1 MRKTKFPLHR
11 AGPCLPLRVQKWL
24 DFKQRKGESMRNKVI
39 AFLATAVICL
49 TTVSPAP
56 VWAAEEPVRT
66 VSSAGE
72 HTEDIRSLS
81 DKDGEEQVNAE
92 EVSREQGAVGKKAAS
107 ENLEGAAGREA
118 SGENPED
125 KGGAETGTV
134 ARPEAEVQQAESFS
148 AGQEPTGVPEE
159 ETAEITTEEAELV
172 EMRNSSA
179 GTKLP
184 GIRRIAAGDRT
195 IRVRITDDPG
205 YYRYYGGYLKKHATT
220 DGDSVYCMERVK
232 SSKDGTYTLAS
243 NYWGNSRAE
252 AACSYVLGNGQYRL
266 GEKTRN
272 AAYSTGDGNYDYAVT
287 QMAVWGVLDRYGVQV
302 DTGGIAGDRNAG
314 FSIHYQELTTGHG
327 VKDKAAQLFQDAIAY
342 ADAHPDAASY
352 VTPEVTLTSPADI
365 SMKADGSGEIYT
377 TDAYTLTA
385 RYGAAPDVTLTGDV
399 PVGATVQKLQEN
411 GAGYTFRI
419 VLPSSAAKELTRG
432 YTFQV
437 QAGAGQT
444 QYTAKL
450 YRLSSG
456 LQAFS
461 HALGAD
467 ITNPNPARADV
478 KVVPPSWLRL
488 KKQSSVPE
496 LTESNSCYSL
506 KGAVYG
512 VYSDEKC
519 TQEIGRLTTDQEGNT
534 NSCKVPSVGTYYI
547 KELQASAGYLRD
559 ASVYPVKLTAEYTEK
574 NPYILPV
581 REIPCSDPAAVEV
594 KKTDSEGKDAQGGA
608 SLEGT
613 LFTVCYYKGWFTEKN
628 LPQKPD
634 RTWVLQTLRQ
644 PDGTYR
650 TAVSDQKNYKVSG
663 DGFFTLDGRA
673 VLPLG
678 TITVEETKAAKGYLL
693 GNQYTLRSSGQGSR
707 EIRAEGRFLAQIR
720 PGTDGSDR
728 APGILTFGNQ
738 VIREQ
743 GITAADDVIRGDLQ
757 FKKIDENGKLMAGI
771 PFLITSRTTGEQHV
785 IVSDENGVV
794 STGSRYR
801 KHSFRTNSMD
811 KYTDGKTFT
820 EEAKLDGTAGIWF
833 GSETALDDRRGAL
846 LYDSYEIRELQCRA
860 NKGKELIL
868 TTADIRDNNGTVWL
882 DPVMNPDIMLKTTA
896 LEKTT
901 GSHTAPAGASV
912 TIEDSVSYTR
922 LTPGRT
928 YTLQGKLVRKD
939 DRDHVVASAT
949 KTFRPEKS
957 KGTVTVN
964 FTLDTA
970 GLEGTELVVTEKLYW
985 DGLELAEHA
994 DFTDQSQTIRVPD
1007 IKTVAVD
1014 GGTGTHTG
1022 IVAEKTTVTD
1032 RVAYKGLDPQR
1043 KYTLAGTLFDK
1054 ETGEALKDGTGKPVT
1069 AQRVFRPSAPDGEV
1083 VLSFSLDS
1091 SLLMGKS
1098 AVAFETV
1105 KDGEITA
1112 AVHADIQDEK
1122 QTVHYP
1128 VIKTEASD
1136 HTTGGKLAAVSEKTG
1151 IIDRVHYRNLVA
1163 DTEYTL
1169 KGILVDKETGKPLK
1183 VSGKTVSAEKTFT
1196 PVSPE
1201 GTEEMSFTFS
1211 AAPLEGKSLV
1221 VFEKLYQS
1229 GREVV
1234 SHENIEDESQT
1245 VQLPGVKTTAA
1256 DGQTDTH
1263 TGMVAEKAAVRDHV
1277 VCSNLLEGKDYTVK
1291 GTLVRK
1297 DTGKPLQNEDGTEV
1311 TAQTSFRADKKEME
1325 VDLVFS
1331 FSSKLLAG
1339 KSVVAFET
1347 LYLEQ
1352 TGVNTHADLNDADQ
1366 TVSYPSVSTKADIR
1380 GKKQV
1385 EGSGKTTLTDHITC
1399 RNLVPGNTYRLTGHL
1414 YKKTDGTV
1422 LKEKGKEITA
1432 EKTFTASAEECV
1444 VDMAFTFNSLALG
1457 GQSVVVFEDLYQ
1469 GEVLVASHA
1478 DLNSADQSV
1487 MIMEKKSNPSSGSG
1501 TAPRTGDVSAVPLY
1515 VLILSAAAVAF
1526 LVLCRKRKKTEKR

>member
-1 MRKTKFPLHR
+1 
-11 AGPCLPLRVQKWL
+11 
-24 DFKQRKGESMRNKVI
+24 MRNKVI
-39 AFLATAVICL
+39 AFLAAAVICL

-66 VSSAGE
+66 MSSAGE
-72 HTEDIRSLS
+72 QTEDIRSS
-81 DKDGEEQVNAE
+81 SGTDEAEEQVNTE
-92 EVSREQGAVGKKAAS
+92 EMSVEQG
-107 ENLEGAAGREA
+107 GAGEET

-125 KGGAETGTV
+125 EGGAESGTV
-134 ARPEAEVQQAESFS
+134 ARPEAEVQQAESS
-148 AGQEPTGVPEE
+148 SVEQAPAGVPEE
-159 ETAEITTEEAELV
+159 ETAEITTEETDLV
-172 EMRNSSA
+172 EMRDPSA
-179 GTKLP
+179 GAKLP

-195 IRVRITDDPG
+195 IRVRITDDPS

-232 SSKDGTYTLAS
+232 SSRDGTYTLAS

-266 GEKTRN
+266 GQKTRN

-287 QMAVWGVLDRYGVQV
+287 QMAVWGVLDKYGVLV
-302 DTGGIAGDRNAG
+302 DTEGIAGDRNAG
-314 FSIHYQELTTGHG
+314 FSINYRELTTGHG
-327 VKDKAAQLFQDAIAY
+327 VKDKAMQLFQDAIAY

-352 VTPEVTLTSPADI
+352 VTPEVTLASPADI
-365 SMKADGSGEIYT
+365 SMKADGSGNFYA

-399 PVGATVQKLQEN
+399 PAGATVQKLQEN
-411 GAGYTFRI
+411 GSGYTFRI
-419 VLPSSAAKELTRG
+419 VLPAAAAKALARG
-432 YTFQV
+432 YSFQV

-478 KVVPPSWLRL
+478 KIVPPSWIRL
-488 KKQSSVPE
+488 KKQSSGPD
-496 LTESNSCYSL
+496 LTESNPCYSL

-512 VYSDEKC
+512 VFSDEKC
-519 TQEIGRLTTDQEGNT
+519 TQEVGRLTTDQEGNT
-534 NSCKVPSVGTYYI
+534 GSCRVPSIGTYYV
-547 KELQASAGYLRD
+547 KELQASPGYLLD
-559 ASVYPVKLTAEYTEK
+559 DTIYPVKLSAEYTEK
-574 NPYILPV
+574 NPYVLQA
-581 REIPCSDPAAVEV
+581 REIPCSDTAAVEV
-594 KKTDSEGKDAQGGA
+594 KKKDSEGKDAQGGA

-613 LFTVCYYKGWFTEKN
+613 LFTVCYYKGWFTKKD
-628 LPQKPD
+628 LPQSPD

-650 TAVSDQKNYKVSG
+650 TAISDQRNYRLSG
-663 DGFFTLDGRA
+663 DGFFILDGRV

-678 TITVEETKAAKGYLL
+678 TITVEETRAAKGYLL
-693 GNQYTLRSSGQGSR
+693 GNHYTLSSSGQGGR
-707 EIRAEGRFLAQIR
+707 EVQADGKCLAQIR
-720 PGTDGSDR
+720 PGTDGGGALS
-728 APGILTFGNQ
+728 GILTYENQ
-738 VIREQ
+738 AISEN

-771 PFLITSRTTGEQHV
+771 SFLITSRTTGERHV
-785 IVSDENGVV
+785 VVSDENGVV
-794 STGSRYR
+794 STSSRYR

-833 GSETALDDRRGAL
+833 GSEKALDDQRGAL

-860 NKGKELIL
+860 NKGKELVL
-868 TTADIRDNNGTVWL
+868 ATADIRDNNGTVWL
-882 DPVMNPDIMLKTTA
+882 DPAMNPDIVLKTTA

-901 GSHTAPAGASV
+901 GSHTAPADASV
-912 TIEDSVSYTR
+912 TIEDSVSYSR

-939 DRDHVVASAT
+939 DRDQVVASAI

-964 FTLDTA
+964 FALDTA
-970 GLEGTELVVTEKLYW
+970 GLEGTELAVVEKLYW
-985 DGLELAEHA
+985 DGLEVAEHA
-994 DFTDQSQTIRVPD
+994 DLTDESQTIRVPEL
-1007 IKTVAVD
+1007 KTVAAD

-1022 IVAEKTTVTD
+1022 TVAEKTTVAD
-1032 RVAYKGLDPQR
+1032 RVVYRGLDPHR
-1043 KYTLAGTLFDK
+1043 KYTLTGTLMDK
-1054 ETGEALKDGTGKPVT
+1054 ETGEALKDSAGKPVT
-1069 AQRVFRPSAPDGEV
+1069 AKRVFRPEAPDGEV

-1091 SLLMGKS
+1091 SLFAGKS

-1112 AVHADIQDEK
+1112 AVHADIKDEK

-1128 VIKTEASD
+1128 DIRTEAAD
-1136 HTTGGKLAAVSEKTG
+1136 RTTGGKLAAVSEKTE
-1151 IIDRVHYRNLVA
+1151 IVDRVRYRNLVA
-1163 DTEYTL
+1163 DTAYTL
-1169 KGILVDKETGKPLK
+1169 KGTLVDRETGKPVK
-1183 VSGKTVSAEKTFT
+1183 VNGRSVSAEKTFT
-1196 PVSPE
+1196 PASPE

-1211 AAPLEGKSLV
+1211 AAALEGKSLV

-1234 SHENIEDESQT
+1234 SHENIEEEAQT
-1245 VQLPGVKTTAA
+1245 VRLPGVKTTAA

-1352 TGVNTHADLNDADQ
+1352 TEVNTHADLNDADQ
-1366 TVSYPSVSTKADIR
+1366 TVSYPSVSTKADIG
-1380 GKKQV
+1380 GKKQA
-1385 EGSGKTTLTDHITC
+1385 EASGKTTLTDHITC

-1422 LKEKGKEITA
+1422 LKENGKEVTA

-1444 VDMAFTFNSLALG
+1444 VDMAFSFDSLALG
-1457 GQSVVVFEDLYQ
+1457 GQTVVVFEDLYQ
-1469 GEVLVASHA
+1469 EDVLVASHA

-1487 MIMEKKSNPSSGSG
+1487 TIVEKKANPSSGPGS
-1501 TAPRTGDVSAVPLY
+1501 APKTGDMSAPPLY
-1515 VLILSAAAVAF
+1515 VLMLSASAAAF
-1526 LVLCRKRKKTEKR
+1526 LILYKKRKKTENG